1 MTFAEI
7 IILALQ
13 ASIFF
18 TVFGF
23 GLASS
28 LDDLAYVLHRPALLG
43 RSLLSMYV
51 IVPLFAVAT
60 AALVDFHPAVKIAV
74 VALALSPVPPLL
86 PMRELKAGGTASF
99 AFGLLFTAA
108 LLSVVVIPG
117 GLAVVANV
125 FAFAPQAAVLAI
137 AKIVLLTVIGP
148 LAFGVA
154 VHHYAPNVAA
164 RIAKP
169 VSSSALAVLA
179 VSALV
184 VLFVLMPSII
194 SLIGNGT
201 VLVLVAFVLVGLI
214 AGHLLGGSEPDN
226 RTVLALSSAVRHPA
240 VALAIAS
247 ANFPDQKLVAP
258 AVFLY
263 LLVNALVSIPY
274 LVCRRRSRAWS
285 GGTTGT
291 PSGDIPS

>member
-28 LDDLAYVLHRPALLG
+28 FDDLAYLLHRPSLLG
-43 RSLLSMYV
+43 RSLLAMYV

-60 AALVDFHPAVKIAV
+60 AALLDFPPAVKIAL

-108 LLSVVVIPG
+108 LLSVVLIPV
-117 GLAVVANV
+117 GLTVVANI
-125 FAFAPQAAVLAI
+125 FAFAPQSAVPAI
-137 AKIVLLTVIGP
+137 VKIVLLTVIGP
-148 LAFGVA
+148 FVLGVV
-154 VHHYAPNVAA
+154 VHHYAPDVAA

-169 VSSSALAVLA
+169 VSGSALAVLA
-179 VSALV
+179 VSAVLV
-184 VLFVLMPSII
+184 LVVLMPSII

-201 VLVLVAFVLVGLI
+201 VLVFVAFVVVGLI
-214 AGHLLGGSEPDN
+214 AGHFLGGPEPDN

-247 ANFPDQKLVAP
+247 ANFPDQSLVTP

-263 LLVNALVSIPY
+263 LLVNAVVSIPY
-274 LVCRRRSRAWS
+274 LVWRRRSRAGR
-285 GGTTGT
+285 GGTTGAVRGDM
-291 PSGDIPS
+291 PS